1 MVKKDPN
8 EKFNQKVQF
17 SLQTQSN
24 VNELKNQWI
33 NPFTLSHADMTKL
46 LAAYTC
52 LHCGTCPKMMALCA
66 CPDISKTLKEL
77 VPETYWCP
85 WRYAVAAVAAAWHHF
100 LHQTDADWWNC
111 EPDME
116 GVGCRLISENNVV
129 FKQINHKT
137 GLNNNYQACFNILIY
152 DKGWCYL

>member
-1 MVKKDPN
+1 MN
-8 EKFNQKVQF
+8 E
-17 SLQTQSN
+17 
-24 VNELKNQWI
+24 WI